1 MLEMTTH
8 TLPHNFLVR
17 VPTMDDLQAVYELFN
32 ACDMADNGITDFTLE
47 DIQISWHE
55 PDFDLATDAWVITT
69 QDHMIVAYAG
79 TGHWQHAKIFVWIQ
93 VHPEYRGQ
101 GIEQYLIHLAEAR
114 ARQHIVQAPSHARVT
129 LRNESSHNNQAFAR
143 ILEQEG
149 YAYTRS
155 FWRME
160 IDMENVP
167 PAPEIPEGIVIRTMH
182 PGEER
187 AVYELDEEAFQ
198 DHWGHVARTYED
210 WEHWNV
216 KRSTFDPS
224 LWFMAFEDD
233 KLAGGAFCYHEKG
246 LGLGWVGTLAV
257 RRAWRR
263 NGLGLALLREAF
275 GEFYRRGVRKVGLG
289 VDSQNLTGAT
299 RLYERAGMHVA
310 LQFDSYEKELRPGV
324 ELSVQSLPD

>member
-8 TLPHNFLVR
+8 TLPNNFLVR
-17 VPTMDDLQAVYELFN
+17 VPTMDDLQAVYELSV
-32 ACDMADNGITDFTLE
+32 ACDMADNGMLDFTLE
-47 DIQISWHE
+47 DYQISWHD
-55 PDFDLATDAWVITT
+55 PDFNLATDAWIVTT
-69 QDHMIVAYAG
+69 RDHKMVAYAD
-79 TGHWQHAKIFVWIQ
+79 TGERQHAKIFAWVH

-101 GIEQYLIHLAEAR
+101 GLEQYLIHLTEAR
-114 ARQHIVQAPSHARVT
+114 ARQHIAQAPAQARVT
-129 LRNESSHNNQAFAR
+129 IRNGSSHNNQAFAR

-149 YAYTRS
+149 YSYTRS

-160 IDMENVP
+160 IDMEDAP
-167 PAPEIPEGIVIRTMH
+167 PAPEIPEGIAIRTMQ

-198 DHWGHVARTYED
+198 DHWGHMPRPYED

-224 LWFMAFEDD
+224 LWFMAFDGEA
-233 KLAGGAFCYHEKG
+233 LAGGAFCSYEKE
-246 LGLGWVGTLAV
+246 LGGGFVGTVAI
-257 RRAWRR
+257 RRPWRR
-263 NGLGLALLREAF
+263 KGLGLALLRQAF
-275 GEFYRRGVRKVGLG
+275 AEFYRHGLRKVGLG

-324 ELSVQSLPD
+324 ELSIQSLPD